1 MDNLLSNKYFCI
13 AIIIALII
21 VVYLYSQKKPC
32 EIEGMR
38 HVDLTPLAQEL
49 TEHPW
54 TNRVDESNNKEYNNQ
69 FDEFADEYT
78 NLKLT
83 KNGYRPQN
91 YLKRSD
97 VAYEKYI
104 ENERYTP
111 HVPNT
116 YRFNRYRQHSDP
128 IRSRRTSLGP
138 RSAPLGPRS
147 ARLGPRSAPLGPRRP
162 RQNLDEYDDIPKP
175 LDRRPDLSQCQP
187 CVCPQD
193 SLISTEDDSDSEY
206 QQRKPKYRRA
216 QW

>member
-21 VVYLYSQKKPC
+21 VVYLYSQKKSC
-32 EIEGMR
+32 DVEGMR
-38 HVDLTPLAQEL
+38 HLDLTPLAQEL

-116 YRFNRYRQHSDP
+116 YRFNRYQQHSVP
-128 IRSRRTSLGP
+128 IRSRSAST
-138 RSAPLGPRS
+138 RS
-147 ARLGPRSAPLGPRRP
+147 RRP

-187 CVCPQD
+187 CVCPRD

-206 QQRKPKYRRA
+206 RRRKPKYRRA